1 MTKFPKDPAMLLSY
15 INTQLRD
22 NYPSMDELCKALDAD
37 RTEIDEKLASID
49 YEYDPA
55 ANRYV

>member
-1 MTKFPKDPAMLLSY
+1 MTKFPKAPAMLLSY

-22 NYPSMDELCKALDAD
+22 HYPSMDELCKVLDAD
-37 RTEIDEKLASID
+37 RAEIDEKLASID

>member
-1 MTKFPKDPAMLLSY
+1 MTNFPNDPAMLLSY

-22 NYPSMDELCKALDAD
+22 FYPSMDELCKAMDID
-37 RTEIDEKLASID
+37 RAEIDEKLEMID
-49 YEYDPA
+49 YAYDPA